1 MLAHQ
6 CSPRASL
13 LLLVAL
19 LLSIFVLTANRLH
32 HGSPAPVGENRPDA
46 AGKDGQKQTPEKAKK
61 PAYNYPP
68 ILETD
73 SDFCKQDL
81 KFLRHKDLELTE
93 NILYTRRC
101 VKPVRTGDIDR
112 DVVAN
117 ITDPLITGLTHIDLR
132 SKCAAIIPPPCEP
145 LHLPVPSAYPHERYP
160 HLLFGIAST
169 YERIKDSLPVFA
181 HWLANTGAQLVA
193 VVSDADDSKL
203 DLDLSALEAAYRR
216 AGMLA
221 TITAPKIKQG
231 LPRKDTP
238 PKTKPESPAPV
249 EQLHFLLIRDM
260 LELATPQTQWLG
272 VLDDDTFFPALYPL
286 AQELRRHDHKRPRW
300 LGQLA
305 DNWISNK
312 LWGYM
317 AYGGAGVFL
326 SMPLARQLEPH
337 LEECVTETTIVSGDG
352 MLKECVYA
360 HTTTKLT
367 LVDGL
372 WQHDIKGDPSGFF
385 ESGRKTLSIHHWKSW
400 YHAPVDKM
408 AGIAAHCGDC
418 FLQRWRFGDDTLFTN
433 GYSIGVYRDGL
444 DGLDLERVEGTFDE
458 VDERYDFIYQPFRP
472 RLGPDEKKSYRLV
485 SVDNGVVRGEGKFR
499 QAYVYRAPETEEGGP
514 KAMDEVVELVWE
526 F

>member
-13 LLLVAL
+13 LLLVVFL
-19 LLSIFVLTANRLH
+19 VFIFALTANRLH
-32 HGSPAPVGENRPDA
+32 NGSPSSVLDHRPDD
-46 AGKDGQKQTPEKAKK
+46 AGKNNGQKHQSDKAKK
-61 PAYNYPP
+61 PAHVYPP

-81 KFLRHKDLELTE
+81 NFLRHKDLDLTE

-101 VKPVRTGDIDR
+101 VRPSRSESIDR
-112 DVVAN
+112 DIVAN
-117 ITDPLITGLTHIDLR
+117 ITDSLITGFTHVDLR
-132 SKCAAIIPPPCEP
+132 SPCAAIIPPACEP
-145 LHLPVPSAYPHERYP
+145 LR
-160 HLLFGIAST
+160 
-169 YERIKDSLPVFA
+169 
-181 HWLANTGAQLVA
+181 AQLIA
-193 VVSDADDSKL
+193 IVSDADDPEL
-203 DLDLSALEAAYRR
+203 DLDLPALEAAYRR

-221 TITAPKIKQG
+221 TITAPKLKQG

-238 PKTKPESPAPV
+238 PKVKPESPAPV
-249 EQLHFLLIRDM
+249 EQLHFLLVRDM
-260 LELATPQTQWLG
+260 LDAATPQTTWLG
-272 VLDDDTFFPALYPL
+272 VLDDDTFFPALYPIVE
-286 AQELRRHDHKRPRW
+286 ELRKHDHTRPQW

-305 DNWISNK
+305 DNWVSNK

-326 SMPLARQLEPH
+326 SMPLAKQLEPH

-352 MLKECVYA
+352 MLKECVYGYSTA
-360 HTTTKLT
+360 KLT

-408 AGIAAHCGDC
+408 AGIARFCGDC
-418 FLQRWRFGDDTLFTN
+418 FLQRWRFGEDTLFVN
-433 GYSIGVYRDGL
+433 GYSITTYRDGL
-444 DGLDLERVEGTFDE
+444 EEVDLERVEGTFDE
-458 VDERYDFIYQPFRP
+458 VDDRYDFVYQPFRK
-472 RLGPDEKKSYRLV
+472 RLGADEKKSYRLV
-485 SVDNGVVRGEGKFR
+485 AVDNGVFRGEGKFR
-499 QAYVYRAPETEEGGP
+499 QVYVYRSPERDGGG
-514 KAMDEVVELVWE
+514 KGLDEVVELVWE